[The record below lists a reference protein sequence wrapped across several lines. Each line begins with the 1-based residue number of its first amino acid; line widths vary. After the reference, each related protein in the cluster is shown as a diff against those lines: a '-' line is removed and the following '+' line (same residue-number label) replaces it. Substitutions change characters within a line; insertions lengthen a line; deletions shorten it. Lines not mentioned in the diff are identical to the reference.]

1 MSDGQRHGG
10 DLDYTADTLKR
21 SSAATVQRNLQTI
34 PRMEDGSPR
43 YARGWHMVGW
53 SDEFA
58 DHEVVQRAYF
68 GMRLAFYRGED
79 GTVRCLDAFCPHLG
93 ADLSSGKVIGN
104 ALQCPFH
111 NWPYNRA
118 GKCGKHG
125 RASGRERQCTVRT

>member
-58 DHEVVQRAYF
+58 DHEVVPRDYF
-68 GMRLAFYRGED
+68 GMRLAFYRSEGRR
-79 GTVRCLDAFCPHLG
+79 V
-93 ADLSSGKVIGN
+93 GKECVST
-104 ALQCPFH
+104 CRSR
-111 NWPYNRA
+111 WSPY
-118 GKCGKHG
+118 H
-125 RASGRERQCTVRT
+125 